1 MSATTF
7 IDPAALTFTP
17 PSPAPSSS
25 YTHDDDE
32 DAGPSRKRQRTADS
46 NDTTKE
52 LSVSEQRKEARAHRN
67 RIAAQNSR
75 DRRKAQFTYLERRVA
90 ELEEENRRL
99 RAGIQVPPAAPSP
112 AQVPATGF
120 ASQVAL
126 SSVLEDR
133 LRAERE
139 RERERENQELKE
151 RIRTLERGWDAVVKA
166 LAAQG
171 LPTGLTVS
179 TAQPEPA
186 QITAPVAIPTQ
197 QPTTTQPAYTAFPS
211 PAPSNAS
218 LDFDLSISAPSTTTT
233 TISPLF
239 AAPAPQPPTPAAQT
253 TDTHTHTQTT
263 RHLAAGGLGR
273 VSAPVSAGA
282 ATQGDSGAAG
292 DSDTAMEAL
301 FREILA
307 SPRAQHAVAV
317 RGEGAAQVTAAQSG
331 AQGAGESEQADGPK
345 DITTINNTKTDTQIT
360 TVKEAET
367 EEESA
372 TAVAEWAHEIEMQRM
387 LDDMVMMH
395 GGGLDM
401 GMDPLGLG
409 AMDIGVVDIGLGM
422 GIDMDFGIDMPY
434 SLDHQ
439 HTGSGAGAG
448 QWDGTGV
455 GVF

>member
-1 MSATTF
+1 MPATTF

-112 AQVPATGF
+112 TQVAATGF

-171 LPTGLTVS
+171 LPTGLTVA

-186 QITAPVAIPTQ
+186 QTIPPVAVPTQ

-218 LDFDLSISAPSTTTT
+218 LDFDLAISASSTTTT
-233 TISPLF
+233 TTTSPLF
-239 AAPAPQPPTPAAQT
+239 AAPPPQPPTPAVQI
-253 TDTHTHTQTT
+253 TDTHTQTT

-273 VSAPVSAGA
+273 VGAPVSAGA
-282 ATQGDSGAAG
+282 ATQGDGAAG

-331 AQGAGESEQADGPK
+331 AQGAGESEQADGQK
-345 DITTINNTKTDTQIT
+345 DITIDNTKTDTQT
-360 TVKEAET
+360 NTVKEAGT